1 MIRPVFYP
9 IIVFFSVFLLGS
21 CASVQ
26 QAASPPSG
34 PGDSQVAPGNKSPY
48 IVFGKSYEV
57 MQDSFGYLEIGIAS
71 WYGQKFHGRLTANGE
86 TYNMYRLSAA
96 HKTLPLPTTVRVTNL
111 DNGRKTILRV
121 NDRGPFHADRVID
134 LSYKAA
140 LELGFADK
148 GTAPVVVEAIDDK
161 NYPGLDKATI
171 GPALT
176 DEGSIQA
183 EGSLQ
188 AEGSSYFLQA
198 GAFSRV
204 EGAESLLH
212 QVRDLLADFGG
223 GIQVRILQ
231 SEMHAGILHKV
242 WIGPIETELEEGKLS
257 MLLTQAVANK
267 PIKVVIN

>member
-1 MIRPVFYP
+1 MFYP

-183 EGSLQ
+183 EGS
-188 AEGSSYFLQA
+188 SYFLQA

-242 WIGPIETELEEGKLS
+242 WIGPIETELEEEKLS